1 MVSAEK
7 SYIILM
13 LMKLHGMK
21 LTMLVVFIIAAFLR
35 FYQLGQNPPS
45 LTWDEVAWGYNAYAL
60 GTDGKD
66 EFGRFLPL
74 NYLESFGDFKPPM
87 YAYLSV
93 LPVKIFGLSEFAVRL
108 PSALFGTLSVLVTF
122 FLAKRLFPQI
132 EGQIRIRTD
141 ILALLVAIFLA
152 ISPWHINLSRAAFE
166 ANVASFFIIS
176 GVWLFLE
183 WVDKKKWY
191 YLSLSAISFVFSI
204 YTFNTA
210 RIVAPLLIV
219 VLAFTSIKILMVK
232 KRDVLIAGVIGFL
245 LLLPTLGFL
254 FTPQASLRFHEVN
267 IFSDIGIINR
277 TNQEMAYDGNTL
289 WSRILHN
296 RRLAYGVEYL
306 RHYFDHFNPSFLF
319 IRGDGNPKFSTQD
332 VGQLYFWDLP
342 FFILGILFLIRWRIG
357 RWWLVFLWL
366 LLGIVPAASARETP
380 HALRIETSL
389 PTFQI
394 ITAFGTM
401 VFLIWVSSLNRK
413 RMTLIIFSL
422 FVALFMNMFYY
433 LHGYYLH
440 FPREYSGE
448 WQYGYKEAIA
458 YARDVETYYD
468 RIYATTELG
477 RPHIYYAFYLPIDP
491 QIYREDISVRR
502 EQPFGIVH
510 VERVGKYYF
519 AKDLAISDKVK
530 GEKVLFIDLPTNI
543 PQNARILRT
552 FNLLNGNPVL
562 VAYTLGAGG
571 DK

>member
-1 MVSAEK
+1 
-7 SYIILM
+7 
-13 LMKLHGMK
+13 MKIPYL
-21 LTMLVVFIIAAFLR
+21 LVIVVFVAALLR
-35 FYQLGQNPPS
+35 FWQINSNPPS

-87 YAYLSV
+87 YAYLSI

-108 PSALFGTLSVLVTF
+108 PSAIFGTLTVLVTF
-122 FLAKRLFPQI
+122 FLVKRLFPQI
-132 EGQIRIRTD
+132 EDKTRIHAD
-141 ILALLVAIFLA
+141 AFALLATFFLA

-166 ANVASFFIIS
+166 ANVASFFVIS

-191 YLSLSAISFVFSI
+191 CLSLCAVSFVFSI

-210 RIVAPLLIV
+210 RVVAPLLIV
-219 VLAFTSIKILMVK
+219 VLAFTSLKILMVR
-232 KRDVLIAGVIGFL
+232 KRDVVIASAIGLL

-277 TNQEMAYDGNTL
+277 TNQEMAYDENVW

-332 VGQLYFWDLP
+332 VGQLYLWDLP
-342 FFILGILFLIRWRIG
+342 FFILGILFFIRWRIG

-380 HALRIETSL
+380 HALRIETTL

-401 VFLIWVSSLNRK
+401 VFLMWVSSLKRK

-422 FVALFMNMFYY
+422 LAALFMNMFYY

-458 YARDVETYYD
+458 YARDVGKYYD
-468 RIYATTELG
+468 RIYTTTELG

-491 QIYREDISVRR
+491 QIYREDITVRR
-502 EQPFGIVH
+502 EEPFGIVH
-510 VERVGKYYF
+510 VERVGRYYF
-519 AKDLAISDKVK
+519 SKDLVISGKDE
-530 GEKVLFIDLPTNI
+530 GEKILFIDLPINI
-543 PQNARILRT
+543 PQNASILRT
-552 FNLLNGNPVL
+552 FYLLNGNPVL
-562 VAYTLGAGG
+562 VAYTLGREGG
-571 DK
+571 K